1 MKQVLRGSVLI
12 LALLVSVVAQQQHA
26 DPYAWPQK
34 VEPIRNYDVLH
45 YTIRLRFDAG
55 AKTFWGEN
63 TITFAPLDDGFREC
77 VLDAESM
84 KILSV
89 TDAQGMAL
97 KFKQHPRSLTVQ
109 LGAPRSRGEKISF
122 TIAYVARDPRP
133 DPLKYGMP
141 ADYHL
146 GLTFWPETPDHPP
159 LISTMSFPEG
169 ARHWF
174 PSNDVPAD
182 KATSDIFI
190 TVDEKQRA
198 VSNGRLVEVKE
209 DKAGKV
215 RTFHWAQEKP
225 HSTYLF
231 VIAAGPY
238 EILDEADS
246 DIPLQYWV
254 YPKDVGNARRSF
266 SRTAEM
272 MQFFGNEFGYA
283 YPWAKYDQITIPG
296 IGGGAESTSA
306 TVLGHV
312 TIHDARAEQD
322 FSSVPLV
329 AHEAAHQWWGDL
341 VTMRSWSDTWLNEGF
356 ATYSEYLFA
365 LHAAGE
371 DEAAVNLLN
380 KKQSYLK
387 EAREKYTRPIVF
399 DRYKFPNDL
408 FDRHSYEKGALV
420 LNMLRFLIGDDA
432 FRGGIKHY
440 LERYAFRSVD
450 TEDLRQTLEGV
461 SGQQLGWF
469 FDQWVYRPG
478 HPVLEISYRWEERR
492 KKVVLHVEQKQERVH
507 DTPIFRA
514 PVLIGITSAAGKTTQ
529 KVWLTK
535 QSEDIEL
542 DVSSKPLLVRF
553 NEGNHL
559 LAEVS
564 FRKTDEELLF
574 GLKHDDVV
582 GRMWAAGELAKSVA
596 NSRIVTALMQAAT
609 HDPFWAVRVS
619 AVEAL
624 AQSHSPE
631 HVEFLR
637 ERALDRNS
645 KVRVAALHALGA
657 YRSRDL
663 LPFLIERFQGDD
675 SYLAQAEALRGIGTS
690 GDPNLAGFLRKAATI
705 KSPRNVLKD
714 AAEAALVQINSTTGT
729 QCEDCST
736 RAAVGSTSS
745 N

>member
-1 MKQVLRGSVLI
+1 MRLGVLVKQVLRGSVLI
-12 LALLVSVVAQQQHA
+12 LAMLVPVVAQQHTN
-26 DPYAWPQK
+26 PYAWPK
-34 VEPIRNYDVLH
+34 RVEPIRNYDALH
-45 YTIRLRFDAG
+45 YAIRLRFDTR
-55 AKTFWGEN
+55 AKTFWGE
-63 TITFAPLDDGFREC
+63 TRVTFAPLDDGFRKC

-84 KILSV
+84 RIISV
-89 TDAQGMAL
+89 TDAQRKAL
-97 KFKQHPRSLTVQ
+97 KFRQDTKSLTVE
-109 LGAPRSRGEKISF
+109 LGAPRSRGEKVSLTIS
-122 TIAYVARDPRP
+122 YVSRYPRP
-133 DPLKYGMP
+133 DPLRYGMP

-146 GLTFWPETPDHPP
+146 GLTFWPEAPDHPA

-190 TVDEKQRA
+190 TVDEKQS
-198 VSNGRLVEVKE
+198 VLSNGRLVDIKE
-209 DKAGKV
+209 DRERRL

-231 VIAAGPY
+231 MIAVGSY
-238 EILDEADS
+238 KVLDEPDS
-246 DIPLQYWV
+246 DIPLHYWV
-254 YPKDVGNARRSF
+254 YPKDVGNAPRSF
-266 SRTAEM
+266 SRTAAM
-272 MQFFGNEFGYA
+272 LKFFAHEFGYE
-283 YPWAKYDQITIPG
+283 YPWAKYDQVTIPG

-341 VTMRSWSDTWLNEGF
+341 VTMRTWSDTWLNEGF

-387 EAREKYTRPIVF
+387 EAHEKYMRPIVF
-399 DRYKFPNDL
+399 DRYRFPNDL

-420 LNMLRFLIGDDA
+420 LNMLRFLMGEDA
-432 FRGGIKHY
+432 FRRGIKLY

-450 TEDLRQTLEGV
+450 TEGLRQTLEGV

-478 HPVLEISYRWEERR
+478 HPLLDISYRWEERR
-492 KKVVLHVEQKQERVH
+492 KKLVLHVEQKQERVH

-514 PVLIGITSAAGKTTQ
+514 PVLVGLTTAEGKTTQ

-542 DVSSKPLLVRF
+542 NVSSKPLLVRF

-559 LAEVS
+559 LAEIT

-574 GLKHDDVV
+574 GLKHDDVI
-582 GRMWAAGELAKSVA
+582 GRMWAAGELAKSAADSRVA
-596 NSRIVTALMQAAT
+596 AALMQAAT
-609 HDPFWAVRVS
+609 SDSFWAVRVS
-619 AVEAL
+619 ALEAF

-631 HVEFLR
+631 HAGFFR

-645 KVRVAALHALGA
+645 KVRVAALRALGA
-657 YRSRDL
+657 YRRREL
-663 LPFLIERFQGDD
+663 LPFFIERFERED

-690 GDPNLAGFLRKAATI
+690 GNPEVAEFLRKAAAI
-705 KSPRNVLKD
+705 DSPRNILKD
-714 AAEAALVQINSTTGT
+714 AAGAALKQISY
-729 QCEDCST
+729 
-736 RAAVGSTSS
+736 R
-745 N
+745 